1 MQHHAPQSALD
12 YRLNAQSRWISL
24 VPVLAIVLCAA
35 IIFPVLWGSKVWWWS
50 FWILT
55 PPALV
60 AILFAVGLS
69 RMQLRL
75 DDEGLRFRGL
85 GYVVSAPWP
94 QVARLPGSRMSLVL
108 SDPQVSMSPWIAS
121 MFPIVEVSVPWRAR
135 QATVSMR
142 MVPIWYFDDGT
153 LEQAVAGRLPVS
165 SPS

>member
-1 MQHHAPQSALD
+1 MQHSAPQPALD

-24 VPVLAIVLCAA
+24 APVMAIAVCAA
-35 IIFPVLWGSKVWWWS
+35 IIFTVLAGSKVWWWS

-69 RMQLRL
+69 RMQLRI
-75 DDEGLRFRGL
+75 DDAGLRFRGL

-94 QVARLPGSRMSLVL
+94 QVERVPGSRLSLAL
-108 SDPQVSMSPWIAS
+108 REPQVSMSPWIAW
-121 MFPIVEVSVPWRAR
+121 MLPIVEALVPWRAR

-142 MVPIWYFDDGT
+142 MVPLWYFDDGT
-153 LEQAVAGRLPVS
+153 LDQAVAAHLPAQS
-165 SPS
+165 AN